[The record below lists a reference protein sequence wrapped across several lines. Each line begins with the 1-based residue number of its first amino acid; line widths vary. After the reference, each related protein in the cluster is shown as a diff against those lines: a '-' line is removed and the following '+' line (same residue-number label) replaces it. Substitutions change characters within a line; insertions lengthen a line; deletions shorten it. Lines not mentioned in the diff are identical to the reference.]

1 MDLTTELLVEPRQAD
16 LRRAAQ
22 SRRLIEIVETCR
34 RRLFGVLPLTE
45 PCQIGCA

>member
-22 SRRLIEIVETCR
+22 ARRLSEIVEMCR
-34 RRLFGVLPLTE
+34 RRLFGFLPLTE
-45 PCQIGCA
+45 PCQTGCA